1 MTCLVGGG
9 VPDAP
14 QAVCALFGRSP
25 QKPPLTGEVAERSDG
40 TLLATLRHEIPGVRR
55 RAFCAG
61 GPVHWGQPWL
71 DETLPDPI
79 CGGALLTLADGR
91 LAFVNCACG
100 DEEALERQRRGEA
113 VRWSLNARRDLTLRV
128 SGNDGKTW
136 STGVLLEQE
145 AGAADLAQSP
155 KDGAILCLHEQ
166 GWEGGNCI
174 FTHALTLT
182 RVPLALLR

>member
-1 MTCLVGGG
+1 M
-9 VPDAP
+9 
-14 QAVCALFGRSP
+14 
-25 QKPPLTGEVAERSDG
+25 
-40 TLLATLRHEIPGVRR
+40 
-55 RAFCAG
+55 
-61 GPVHWGQPWL
+61 
-71 DETLPDPI
+71 
-79 CGGALLTLADGR
+79 
-91 LAFVNCACG
+91 NCACG

-128 SGNDGKTW
+128 SGDDGKTW
-136 STGVLLEQE
+136 SAGVLLEKE

>member
-1 MTCLVGGG
+1 M
-9 VPDAP
+9 
-14 QAVCALFGRSP
+14 
-25 QKPPLTGEVAERSDG
+25 AERSDG

-71 DETLPDPI
+71 NEALPDPI

-91 LAFVNCACG
+91 LTFVNCACG
-100 DEEALERQRRGEA
+100 DEDALERQRRGEA

-128 SGNDGKTW
+128 SGDDGKTW
-136 STGVLLEQE
+136 SAGVLLEKE